1 MSSPV
6 MGEPSSQTASA
17 AILYVTVNGP
27 VPPSVPS
34 PDSFGSPSR
43 TGDGTKVPFSFSSM
57 SRGST
62 CSSTAQC
69 IQEEF
74 AHCVI
79 AFRQSGHCSAPR
91 ISVPPFFSPPLLL
104 LLPPLPPEEAALL
117 DFLSLPHAAASSPTQ
132 KTSARSLMPRRCRV
146 TKMDLLVGLYVR
158 PF

>member
-27 VPPSVPS
+27 VPPSVPV

-79 AFRQSGHCSAPR
+79 GFKQSGHCSAPR
-91 ISVPPFFSPPLLL
+91 ISVPPFFSPPPLL
-104 LLPPLPPEEAALL
+104 LLPPPEAPES
-117 DFLSLPHAAASSPTQ
+117 DFLSLPQAAASSPTQ
-132 KTSARSLMPRRCRV
+132 KTSARSLKPRRCRV
-146 TKMDLLVGLYVR
+146 TKMDLLVGLHVR